1 MKITLNG
8 QVHEINK
15 YFENLAVLFEY
26 LLDNVLPKNTVID
39 KVKLGDT
46 WFEEFEEDYLIKTSP
61 GELDIEVKTI
71 SMDDLKDK
79 TLDNAK
85 SYLKSME
92 GKYKVI
98 ADMFRE
104 GKELE
109 ANDELKKIIDVTNS
123 LLTFLDTFCETGKE
137 ELFSEVTEKFNE
149 LIEAQ
154 NQGDMVLIADIVEYE
169 LSELSDKM
177 KVMFDSIS

>member
-8 QVHEINK
+8 QVQKIDK
-15 YFENLAVLFEY
+15 KFENLAVLFEY

-39 KVKLGDT
+39 KVKIGDD
-46 WFEEFEEDYLIKTSP
+46 WFEEFNEDYLLKTSP
-61 GELDIEVKTI
+61 QNLDLEIQTI
-71 SMDDLKDK
+71 SLENLKDK
-79 TLDNAK
+79 TLKNAK
-85 SYLKSME
+85 DYLNSME
-92 GKYKVI
+92 GQYKVI

-109 ANDELKKIIDVTNS
+109 ANEELKKIIDVTNS
-123 LLTFLDTFCETGKE
+123 LLTFLDTFCDTGKE
-137 ELFSEVTEKFNE
+137 ELFSEVTDKFNE

-154 NQGDMVLIADIVEYE
+154 NNGDMVLIADIVEYE
-169 LSELSDKM
+169 LSELSNKM

>member
-8 QVHEINK
+8 QVQNIGK
-15 YFENLAVLFEY
+15 QFDNLAVLFEY
-26 LLDNVLPKNTVID
+26 LLDNVLPKDTVID
-39 KVKLGDT
+39 KVRLGDT
-46 WFEEFEEDYLIKTSP
+46 WFEEFEEDYLVKTSP
-61 GELDIEVKTI
+61 DNLDIEIKTI
-71 SMDDLKDK
+71 SLEDLKYK
-79 TLDNAK
+79 TLDNAQA
-85 SYLKSME
+85 YLHSME
-92 GKYKVI
+92 GQYKVI

-109 ANDELKKIIDVTNS
+109 ANEELKKVIDVTNS

-137 ELFSEVTEKFNE
+137 ELFEEVTEKFNE

-154 NQGDMVLIADIVEYE
+154 NNGDIVLIADIVEYE
-169 LSELSDKM
+169 LSELSKKM